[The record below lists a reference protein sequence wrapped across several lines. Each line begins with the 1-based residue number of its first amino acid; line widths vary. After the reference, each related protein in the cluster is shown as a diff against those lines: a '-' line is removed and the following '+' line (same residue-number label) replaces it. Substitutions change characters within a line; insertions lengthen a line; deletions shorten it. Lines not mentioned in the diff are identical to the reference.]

1 MKNLKIGKKLLI
13 TFGTIIV
20 LYLITV
26 AVSQLSM
33 AEIGNSLENFY
44 KENYQVSTYTM
55 DMRRAGQRCMK
66 DMSISFFT
74 DDGQKARESLED
86 ARSEIDYFLELL
98 DKTTKLYRME
108 RLYLTRFSP

>member
-44 KENYQVSTYTM
+44 KEN
-55 DMRRAGQRCMK
+55 
-66 DMSISFFT
+66 
-74 DDGQKARESLED
+74 
-86 ARSEIDYFLELL
+86 
-98 DKTTKLYRME
+98 
-108 RLYLTRFSP
+108 

>member
-20 LYLITV
+20 LYLITI

-66 DMSISFFT
+66 DM
-74 DDGQKARESLED
+74 
-86 ARSEIDYFLELL
+86 
-98 DKTTKLYRME
+98 
-108 RLYLTRFSP
+108 